1 MFSRTIFRFFVNDFT
16 DFSKIKSK
24 KLTPVIANIVGENCS
39 NALLFNLSLLSSSSP
54 SQSSSSDYLS
64 SVLSV
69 WSTVEDTKD
78 GHMMVM
84 MTLVVKR
91 RRGRTGFN
99 SERLRTELVA
109 DFDKDV
115 VAEGKLAKIEE
126 VNRNV

>member
-24 KLTPVIANIVGENCS
+24 KSTPLIANIVGENCS

-54 SQSSSSDYLS
+54 PQSSSSDYLS

-84 MTLVVKR
+84 IVR
-91 RRGRTGFN
+91 RRRRKTGFN

-115 VAEGKLAKIEE
+115 VAESKLAKIEE
-126 VNRNV
+126 VNKNV

>member
-84 MTLVVKR
+84 TLVVKKR
-91 RRGRTGFN
+91 RRRPGFN

-109 DFDKDV
+109 DEDKDV
-115 VAEGKLAKIEE
+115 VAESKLAKIEE
-126 VNRNV
+126 VNKNV

>member
-24 KLTPVIANIVGENCS
+24 KSTPLIANIVGENCS

-84 MTLVVKR
+84 MLVVKR
-91 RRGRTGFN
+91 RRTGFR

-109 DFDKDV
+109 DEDKDV
-115 VAEGKLAKIEE
+115 VAEGKLAKIDEIKK
-126 VNRNV
+126 NV

>member
-24 KLTPVIANIVGENCS
+24 KSTPLIANIVGENC

-69 WSTVEDTKD
+69 WSTVEDTD

-84 MTLVVKR
+84 MTLVVKKR
-91 RRGRTGFN
+91 RRRPGFN

-115 VAEGKLAKIEE
+115 VAESKLAKIEE

>member
-24 KLTPVIANIVGENCS
+24 KSTPLIANIVGENCS

-84 MTLVVKR
+84 TLVVKKR
-91 RRGRTGFN
+91 RRRPGFK

-109 DFDKDV
+109 DEDKDV
-115 VAEGKLAKIEE
+115 VAESKLAKIEE
-126 VNRNV
+126 VNKNV

>member
-84 MTLVVKR
+84 MMAVKR
-91 RRGRTGFN
+91 RRRKIGFN

-109 DFDKDV
+109 DEDKDV
-115 VAEGKLAKIEE
+115 VAESKLAKIEE
-126 VNRNV
+126 VNKNV

>member
-78 GHMMVM
+78 GHMMAM
-84 MTLVVKR
+84 MLVVR
-91 RRGRTGFN
+91 RRRRKIGFN
-99 SERLRTELVA
+99 SETLRTELVA

-115 VAEGKLAKIEE
+115 VAESKLAKIEE
-126 VNRNV
+126 VNKNV

>member
-24 KLTPVIANIVGENCS
+24 KSTPLIANIVGENCS

-84 MTLVVKR
+84 IVR
-91 RRGRTGFN
+91 RRIRKTGFN

-115 VAEGKLAKIEE
+115 VAESKLAKIEE
-126 VNRNV
+126 VNKNV

>member
-24 KLTPVIANIVGENCS
+24 KSTPVIANIVGENCS

-69 WSTVEDTKD
+69 WSTVEDTD

-91 RRGRTGFN
+91 RRGRPEFN

-115 VAEGKLAKIEE
+115 VAESKLAKIEE
-126 VNRNV
+126 VNKNV

>member
-1 MFSRTIFRFFVNDFT
+1 MFSRTIFRFFVSDFT

-69 WSTVEDTKD
+69 WSTVEDTD

-84 MTLVVKR
+84 ILVVKKR
-91 RRGRTGFN
+91 RRRPGFN

-115 VAEGKLAKIEE
+115 VAESKLAKIEE
-126 VNRNV
+126 VNKNV